1 MMTSGGTMPLI
12 RRDFLTLAVGMTGWR
27 LPAYAQD
34 TIPTIGFLNS
44 ASRGQLTQP
53 LEWFHEGLR
62 EQGYV
67 EGRNVRVDYRWADGD
82 YADLD
87 KYMAE
92 LIRNRVTLVVAT
104 GGAVSAKAAINATT
118 TIPIVFV
125 IGFDPVE
132 LGFVKG
138 LNRPDSN
145 VTGVSVFTTELVE
158 KRFELLNR
166 LVPGGGAFALLVN
179 PGSVTTPIDIQWT
192 KEAAEPSGKSILV
205 LEAKTDV
212 DIDKA
217 FAAAVEQHARGL
229 LVTADPF
236 FNVRRGQIVALAARH
251 RIPAVYPWAEY
262 ARAGGLMSYGP
273 ELSWAYRRAGINT
286 GRILRGTKPSD
297 LPVELPTE
305 FRLVINLP
313 TAKALGLNVQSVVA
327 DETIE

>member
-1 MMTSGGTMPLI
+1 MMPLV
-12 RRDFLTLAVGMTGWR
+12 RRDFLKFAAMTTW
-27 LPAYAQD
+27 PSAAFAQD
-34 TIPTIGFLNS
+34 AIPTIGFLNS
-44 ASRGQLTQP
+44 ASRAQLAEP

-82 YADLD
+82 YTKLD
-87 KYMAE
+87 QYMAE

-132 LGFVKG
+132 LGFVRG
-138 LNRPDSN
+138 MNRPESN
-145 VTGVSVFTTELVE
+145 VTGVSVFTTELAE
-158 KRFELLNR
+158 KRFDLLDR
-166 LVPGGGAFALLVN
+166 LVPGSGALALLVN
-179 PGSVTTPIDIQWT
+179 PGSVTTPIDVQWT
-192 KEAAEPSGKSILV
+192 KEAAQRSGKSILV
-205 LEAKTDV
+205 LEASTDP
-212 DIDKA
+212 DIDRA
-217 FAAAVEQHARGL
+217 FAAAVEQKTKGL

-236 FNVRRGQIVALAARH
+236 FNIRRAQIVALAARH

-273 ELSWAYRRAGINT
+273 ELSWAYRRAGNNT

-305 FRLVINLP
+305 FRLVVNLK
-313 TAKALGLNVQSVVA
+313 TANALGLNVQSLVT